1 MWEVNQMEMHE
12 CQKFDGCSANLCP
25 LDKDLSKR
33 SYCDGEP
40 ICFYMREHVKGNRG
54 DSVQDKTIHQM
65 IDTKWEVIADVGK
78 SPLKKKLKEAESS
91 PSKRDTENLV
101 ANLST
106 IPVEN
111 ALEGS
116 IEGGATDDTVVT
128 HRDGYQYTAPSVEPD
143 DLGSSLR
150 H

>member
-1 MWEVNQMEMHE
+1 MEPDE
-12 CQKFDGCSANLCP
+12 CQKYDGCNASLCP
-25 LDKDLSKR
+25 LDKDLSKC

-54 DSVQDKTIHQM
+54 DSAQEKTIHQM
-65 IDTKWEVIADVGK
+65 IEFKWEVILDVGK
-78 SPLKKKLKEAESS
+78 AAHKKKLNDAKSS

-106 IPVEN
+106 IPVVN

-116 IEGGATDDTVVT
+116 IEGGATEEEGVFKAMIHLYSKT
-128 HRDGYQYTAPSVEPD
+128 SVQPD
-143 DLGSSLR
+143 DSGSSLR